1 MRRILLFVY
10 LLLAA
15 FTATN
20 ARAAL
25 HGSWP
30 ASEASDHSIQLSLVR
45 EHSTFG
51 HTFELSS
58 FTGLGADQLH
68 AGGDKPVKFSLARD
82 AGTIVLEGIFGD
94 GEGGG
99 RFTFNANPGYT
110 NELRSMNVTW
120 SDDMDDERLFM
131 LAALDVS
138 KPFIRD
144 MQSLGYRTS
153 LEDYTRFRIHGASPE
168 YVREMQTL
176 GYRDLSSEDLVRF
189 RIHGVHADYVRS
201 LNEYGYHPSAEDI
214 VRFRIHGVSAELVKT
229 LTSLGYKNISGE
241 DLVRFKIHGVSSE
254 YVRDLKELGYTPNP
268 EDFLNMRIHGVSIEY
283 IRDLKA
289 LGYKPSTEDLVR
301 MRIHGVSIDFIRS
314 IKDAGYSGVPVDK
327 LIEMRIHGLDARYLK
342 AMNP

>member
-1 MRRILLFVY
+1 MTRRILLFVY

-15 FTATN
+15 FTAVN
-20 ARAAL
+20 ARAVL
-25 HGSWP
+25 HGSWH

-45 EHSTFG
+45 EHNTFG

-58 FTGLGADQLH
+58 FTGLTSAQLQ
-68 AGGDKPVKFSLARD
+68 ATGDKPVKFSLARD
-82 AGTIVLEGIFGD
+82 AGTIVLEGMFGD

-99 RFTFNANPGYT
+99 RFTFTANPAYT
-110 NELRSMNVTW
+110 NELRSLNVTW
-120 SDDMDDERLFM
+120 SDDMDDERLLM
-131 LAALDVS
+131 LTSLDVS
-138 KPFIRD
+138 KQFIRD

-153 LEDYTRFRIHGASPE
+153 LEEYTRFRIHGASPE

-189 RIHGVHADYVRS
+189 RIHGVHADYIRS
-201 LNEYGYHPSAEDI
+201 LNEYGYHPSAEDA

-254 YVRDLKELGYTPNP
+254 YVRQLKDLGYTPN
-268 EDFLNMRIHGVSIEY
+268 
-283 IRDLKA
+283 A
-289 LGYKPSTEDLVR
+289 EDLVR
-301 MRIHGVSIDFIRS
+301 MKIHGVSIDFIRS
-314 IKDAGYSGVPVDK
+314 IKDAGYSGVPVEK

-342 AMNP
+342 AMNQ

>member
-25 HGSWP
+25 HGSWH

-82 AGTIVLEGIFGD
+82 AGTIVLEGMFGD

-99 RFTFNANPGYT
+99 RFTFTANPGYT
-110 NELRSMNVTW
+110 NELRSLNVAW
-120 SDDMDDERLFM
+120 SDDMDDERLLM
-131 LAALDVS
+131 LTSLDVS
-138 KPFIRD
+138 KQFIRD

-254 YVRDLKELGYTPNP
+254 YVRDLKELGYTPNA
-268 EDFLNMRIHGVSIEY
+268 EDFVNMRIHGVSIEY

-342 AMNP
+342 AMNQ